1 MSESRKIFDEE
12 CSLPMPERKSRSD
25 TIAIKYV
32 PVLGWLPRYTRTK
45 AVSDLIAGITL
56 GLTMI
61 PQSMAYAALAGLTA
75 QGIETLSER
84 LNLERNRFWLL
95 HLNSDVMESF
105 DILADNK
112 YIRLIEN
119 EESIADILHGTYDAL
134 SNKEPAIIIKKATE
148 IKRLDH
154 GDFSYSS
161 TSRHKDSESNAEE
174 LVLMSSPESQI
185 QQ

>member
-1 MSESRKIFDEE
+1 M
-12 CSLPMPERKSRSD
+12 
-25 TIAIKYV
+25 
-32 PVLGWLPRYTRTK
+32 
-45 AVSDLIAGITL
+45 
-56 GLTMI
+56 
-61 PQSMAYAALAGLTA
+61 
-75 QGIETLSER
+75 
-84 LNLERNRFWLL
+84 NLERNRFWLL

-119 EESIADILHGTYDAL
+119 EESIADILHGTCELYIAYRRDIIAITNLILNLCSFLDDAL